1 MYLAFVF
8 PKEPV
13 MEYPNDSYCDQLLD
27 RYAVPEPIRRHCAKV
42 AEVGSF
48 LALQMSEAGVMIDV
62 DLVRIGCRV
71 HDAFKVASLPALVA
85 KPEWG
90 YEPSEREIA
99 VWRDLRSKYADMH
112 ETLVAAEMFREEFPE
127 FSEFVALIGSTGNP
141 TYLDASIE
149 LKVLHYADWRVQFDQ
164 IASFDDRL
172 AYLRETYQ
180 DKWIEKGADW
190 WEQTLAREKQLE
202 AELFELLPFQPDDL
216 ETVLKEDS

>member
-1 MYLAFVF
+1 M
-8 PKEPV
+8 K
-13 MEYPNDSYCDQLLD
+13 YPNDAYCDQLLD

-42 AEVGSF
+42 AEVGTF
-48 LALQMSEAGVMIDV
+48 LAQQLREAGVTIDI

-71 HDAFKVASLPALVA
+71 HDAFKVASLPELVA

-90 YEPSEREIA
+90 YKPSEREIA
-99 VWRDLRSKYADMH
+99 VWRDLRGEYAGMH
-112 ETLVAAEMFREEFPE
+112 ETLVAAEIFRDEFPE

-141 TYLDASIE
+141 TYLDASLE

-172 AYLRETYQ
+172 EYLRGAYQ
-180 DKWIEKGADW
+180 EKWIEKGADW

-202 AELFELLPFQPDDL
+202 ADLFAPLSFQPDDL
-216 ETVLKEDS
+216 EAVLKEESSTTS